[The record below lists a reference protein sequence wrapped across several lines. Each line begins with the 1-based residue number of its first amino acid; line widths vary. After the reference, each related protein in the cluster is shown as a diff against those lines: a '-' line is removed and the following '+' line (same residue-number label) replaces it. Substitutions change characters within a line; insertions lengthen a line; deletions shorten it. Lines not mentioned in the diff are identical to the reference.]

1 MDRSRPDF
9 RPRFLSFFRQF
20 IPPRHI
26 HPSSSVSGG
35 STDAV
40 GDTNQQR
47 VSRFPHSPW
56 IAICLIRR
64 KGFFTATR
72 EGERERGGS
81 RGYGA
86 KGEEA
91 KKRRRRIPRWKA
103 LHYQR
108 AEKKRFLQAAAIR
121 RFLHARTWPLV
132 ELLSLPDVKNINFPK
147 VTLMLLEPD
156 KRWPGQSA
164 PESSQPPPR
173 SIPHVTRPIRYP
185 RPPTLPI
192 SITSFHL
199 IPWNCVNMLSLRER
213 EEKKETRTKF
223 RSMKKARKEG
233 KIRSRDRFSETRIRK
248 ILFDSMNRRNG
259 IQKTRGGRERERM
272 NEKNFEIRFA
282 NESLG
287 AKNFL
292 RGKEKKKKGRKE
304 AM

>member
-1 MDRSRPDF
+1 MNRHLLNSKK
-9 RPRFLSFFRQF
+9 RFLYRDE
-20 IPPRHI
+20 
-26 HPSSSVSGG
+26 GG
-35 STDAV
+35 
-40 GDTNQQR
+40 
-47 VSRFPHSPW
+47 
-56 IAICLIRR
+56 
-64 KGFFTATR
+64 
-72 EGERERGGS
+72 RERGGS

-213 EEKKETRTKF
+213 EKKETKF
-223 RSMKKARKEG
+223 RFMKKARKEG

-259 IQKTRGGRERERM
+259 IQKTRGGRERERE
-272 NEKNFEIRFA
+272 NEREKLWNPIRERIARSEEFSA
-282 NESLG
+282 RER
-287 AKNFL
+287 K
-292 RGKEKKKKGRKE
+292 KEKREKRSDVTCCSSPTQISTGRDEVRIHVKLSSIGTE
-304 AM
+304 RRLVDPPPPPRFY